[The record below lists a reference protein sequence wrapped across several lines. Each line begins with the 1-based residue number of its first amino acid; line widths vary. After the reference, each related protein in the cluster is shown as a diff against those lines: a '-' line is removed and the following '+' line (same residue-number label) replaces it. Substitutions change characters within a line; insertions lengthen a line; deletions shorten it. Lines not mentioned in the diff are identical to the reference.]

1 MSKPD
6 SAGDPKVAIYSRLA
20 KAVCEMHSPKAN
32 KTNPHFRSKYATLD
46 HILET
51 ARPVLAK
58 HGLAIIQAYGT
69 TSDGRRAIST
79 LLIGAEG
86 MVELG
91 SPFPLPMKEETAQG
105 MMSAST
111 STRRMT
117 IQGALGISTDQDDD
131 GAAASAQPAAKKWV
145 PNPSPAA
152 TTAKPNAQAL

>member
-20 KAVCEMHSPKAN
+20 KAVCEIHSPKAN

-69 TSDGRRAIST
+69 TADGRRAIST
-79 LLIGAEG
+79 YVLAPEG
-86 MVELG
+86 MAELG
-91 SPFPLPMKEETAQG
+91 SPFPLPMKDEAAQT
-105 MMSAST
+105 MLSAAT

-117 IQGALGISTDQDDD
+117 IQAALGISTDQDDD

-145 PNPSPAA
+145 PNPSATAPA
-152 TTAKPNAQAL
+152 AKPNVQAL